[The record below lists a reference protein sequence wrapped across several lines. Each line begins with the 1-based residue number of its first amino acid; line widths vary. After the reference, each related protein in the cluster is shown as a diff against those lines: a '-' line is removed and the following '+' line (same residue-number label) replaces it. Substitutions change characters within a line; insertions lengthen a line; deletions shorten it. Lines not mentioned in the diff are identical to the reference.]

1 MLAIEPFLHY
11 ASGVGYGSATSTPNF
26 GMADVVVPSYFLF
39 AFRHN
44 RAMRTTVTNVQLQD
58 RESFRVWGRHRY
70 ALSERIKKLTR

>member
-11 ASGVGYGSATSTPNF
+11 ASGVSHGSATSTLNF

-44 RAMRTTVTNVQLQD
+44 RAMRTTVINVQLQH
-58 RESFRVWGRHRY
+58 RESFHV
-70 ALSERIKKLTR
+70 